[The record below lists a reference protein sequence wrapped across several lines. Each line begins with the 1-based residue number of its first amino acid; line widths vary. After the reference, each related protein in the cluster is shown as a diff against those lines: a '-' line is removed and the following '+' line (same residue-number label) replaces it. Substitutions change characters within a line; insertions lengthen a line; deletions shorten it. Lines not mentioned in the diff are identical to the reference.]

1 MQDITYICHDL
12 NTFSMRKNTLSLLL
26 FFICINA
33 FSQSHNLD
41 SIYSCLDNEIIH
53 ANKYVAKKKAV
64 INLLKK
70 QLDRASENT
79 LKYAICYQLYE
90 EYRPFENK
98 MAMLYLNQCQSI
110 AEASNN
116 RNNVNECLARLSL
129 CCSNTGLYDEAEKF
143 LLQINVDELNRD
155 GLAVYYQAQYMLN
168 NQLAYYTSV
177 ESMKKIYNEKTV
189 YYEDKLLACL
199 PVHDNLRYQVFE
211 LKLISEGKMHESM
224 KLNTEWLH
232 HVKKGSHK
240 YAMMAL
246 FRYLEYKAARDTVN
260 MMYWIAESALADV
273 RNGVMDQGSM
283 WEIAN
288 QLEGSGDI
296 DRSYHYITFTS
307 DCANVYD
314 SRQRRWQISPL
325 LARIAKKY
333 KAESDHKNSQILM
346 AALFSALL
354 ALMLLVSVFYVNSQ
368 RKRLALTGRKL
379 KLSNSQ
385 LHDINSKLSDLNR
398 QLASS
403 ISKLGESNRVKEE
416 YIGRFMGL
424 CSLYVDKIE
433 NFRRMVNKMVKN
445 RQFDELFKETRS
457 TSLKEKELDELYTN
471 FDDAF
476 LHLFP
481 TFVDEFNALLI
492 PKERIM
498 LTDDGHM
505 PVSLRIFALIRVGID
520 DSSKIAE
527 FLHYSVN
534 TIYNYKARVKN
545 SAISDREDFER
556 RVKKLGA
563 QNND

>member
-1 MQDITYICHDL
+1 
-12 NTFSMRKNTLSLLL
+12 MRKNILSLIL

-33 FSQSHNLD
+33 FSQSRNLD
-41 SIYSCLDNEIIH
+41 SIYSCLDYEIVH

-64 INLLKK
+64 INILKR
-70 QLDRASENT
+70 QLEKASDNT
-79 LKYAICYQLYE
+79 LKYAVCYQLYE
-90 EYRPFENK
+90 EYKPFENK
-98 MAMLYLNQCQSI
+98 MAMYYLERCRHI
-110 AEASNN
+110 AVLINN

-143 LLQINVDELNRD
+143 LLQINVDELSKS
-155 GLAVYYQAQYMLN
+155 GLVVYYQAQYMLN

-177 ESMKKIYNEKTV
+177 ESMKPIYNNKAAEFQ
-189 YYEDKLLACL
+189 DKLLACL
-199 PVHDNLRYQVFE
+199 PIHDNYRYQVLE
-211 LKLISEGKMHESM
+211 LKLISEGRMHESM

-246 FRYLEYKAARDTVN
+246 FRYLEYKAVRDTAN

-288 QLEGSGDI
+288 QLEESGDI
-296 DRSYHYITFTS
+296 ERSYHYITFTS

-333 KAESDHKNSQILM
+333 KTESEHKNSQLLM
-346 AALFSALL
+346 VALFSALL
-354 ALMLLVSVFYVNSQ
+354 AFMFLVSVFYVNSQ

-379 KLSNSQ
+379 KFSNAQ
-385 LHDINSKLSDLNR
+385 LHEINSKLSELNR

-403 ISKLGESNRVKEE
+403 IAKLGESNRVKEE

-433 NFRRMVNKMVKN
+433 DFRRMVNKRVKN
-445 RQFDELFKETRS
+445 RQFEELFKETRS

-481 TFVDEFNALLI
+481 TFVEEFNALLI
-492 PKERIM
+492 PEERIM

-505 PVSLRIFALIRVGID
+505 PVSLRIFALIRVGIE

-556 RVKKLGA
+556 RIKKLGA